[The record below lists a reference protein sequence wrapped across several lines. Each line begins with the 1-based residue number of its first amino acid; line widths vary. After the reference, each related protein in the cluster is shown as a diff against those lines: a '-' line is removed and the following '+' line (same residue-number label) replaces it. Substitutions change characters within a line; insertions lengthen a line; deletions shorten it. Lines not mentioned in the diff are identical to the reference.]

1 MILNKIFRKIKKKM
15 GVLSSMQRAKKKR
28 IAALR
33 SQKMSDLE
41 RWVKS
46 EELQTEWNSRTII
59 LAEHVSK
66 GAHVI
71 EFGAANGFLESY
83 LGEKAAYQGVDI
95 VARDRGFLVCD
106 LNSQPITLDL
116 SNYDTVILSGV
127 LEYVYDISYVFNYFF
142 DQGID
147 HLFFS
152 YACSDMCKQDR
163 LLNGWLSDF
172 AWMGINEIIVDSGF
186 NLEITLDWKDQKLFI
201 CHRMKS

>member
-1 MILNKIFRKIKKKM
+1 M
-15 GVLSSMQRAKKKR
+15 GVRSSAQRAKRKR
-28 IAALR
+28 IAVLR
-33 SQKMSDLE
+33 SRKMSDME
-41 RWVKS
+41 RWLKS
-46 EELQTEWNSRTII
+46 EELQTEWNSRTIL

-66 GAHVI
+66 GASVI

-83 LGEKAAYQGVDI
+83 LGKKAAYQGVDI

-142 DQGID
+142 EQGID
-147 HLFFS
+147 HLLIS
-152 YACSDMCKQDR
+152 YACSDVCKQDR

-172 AWMGINEIIVDSGF
+172 TWLEINKNIVSSGF
-186 NLEITLDWKDQKLFI
+186 ELEKNMDWKDQNLFI
-201 CHRMKS
+201 CHRVKS